1 MSTRVARPRIGVAE
15 THAPRQ
21 ASYRENVKTEGRIS
35 RGGEL
40 RMPQVS
46 IIGAGIA
53 GLAAAFR
60 LLQRGFDVSL
70 LEQNSFLGGKLGAH
84 QSHK

>member
-1 MSTRVARPRIGVAE
+1 
-15 THAPRQ
+15 
-21 ASYRENVKTEGRIS
+21 
-35 RGGEL
+35 
-40 RMPQVS
+40 MPQVS

-60 LLQRGFDVSL
+60 LVQRGFDISL

-84 QSHK
+84 QRHKGDDFH